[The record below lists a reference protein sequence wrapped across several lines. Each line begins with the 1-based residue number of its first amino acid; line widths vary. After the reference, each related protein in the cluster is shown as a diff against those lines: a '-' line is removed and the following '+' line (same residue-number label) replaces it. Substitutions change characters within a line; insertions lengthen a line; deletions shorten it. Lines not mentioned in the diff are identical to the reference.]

1 MVDSKMTAER
11 QDRGNFL
18 ISRSVPCV
26 RCAEKHQHDGK
37 VTAALVLTAEM
48 AQFYTLL
55 LIVLFIVYYYY

>member
-1 MVDSKMTAER
+1 
-11 QDRGNFL
+11 
-18 ISRSVPCV
+18 VPCV